1 MVTDYFDDLELSTC
15 LRINA
20 LSRHGLVRRFFSG
33 VSRLGD
39 HPAWVVLGLATA
51 AQLDGPILPF
61 VLQSLL
67 TAAAGIVVYKLLK
80 EKLVRERPF
89 ITHRDIIC
97 GTAPLDRYS
106 FPSGH
111 TLHAVSFA
119 ILYSSHVPAMLWVLA
134 PFALLIAASRII
146 LGLHYP
152 SDVLVGGSLGA
163 AIGTSVL
170 LFVG

>member
-1 MVTDYFDDLELSTC
+1 MVTDYLDDLELNTC

-20 LSRHGLVRRFFSG
+20 LSRNGLVRRFFSG

-39 HPAWVVLGLATA
+39 YPAWVILGLATA
-51 AQLDGPILPF
+51 VQLEGPALPF
-61 VLQSLL
+61 LMQSLL
-67 TAAAGIVVYKLLK
+67 TAATGIVVYKLLK

-89 ITHRDIIC
+89 ITHGDIIC

-111 TLHAVSFA
+111 TLHSVSFA
-119 ILYSSHVPAMLWVLA
+119 ILYSSYAPAMVWIMA
-134 PFALLIAASRII
+134 PFALLVAASRII

-152 SDVLVGGSLGA
+152 SDVAVGAIIGA
-163 AIGTSVL
+163 ALASTSL
-170 LFVG
+170 ALFT

>member
-1 MVTDYFDDLELSTC
+1 MVTDYFNDLELNAC

-20 LSRHGLVRRFFSG
+20 LSRHRAVRRFFSG

-39 HPAWVVLGLATA
+39 YPAWVILGLATA

-67 TAAAGIVVYKLLK
+67 TAAAGILVYKLLK
-80 EKLVRERPF
+80 GKLLRERPF
-89 ITHRDIIC
+89 ITHGDIIC

-111 TLHAVSFA
+111 TLHSVSFL
-119 ILYSSHVPAMLWVLA
+119 ILYSSYAPAMIWVLA

-152 SDVLVGGSLGA
+152 SDVVVGAIIGAVLASGSLA
-163 AIGTSVL
+163 
-170 LFVG
+170 LFA

>member
-1 MVTDYFDDLELSTC
+1 MVTDYLDDLELNAC

-20 LSRHGLVRRFFSG
+20 LSRHRLLRRFFSG

-39 HPAWVVLGLATA
+39 YPAWIILGLASA
-51 AQLDGPILPF
+51 AQLEGPALPF

-67 TAAAGIVVYKLLK
+67 TAAAGILVYKLLK
-80 EKLVRERPF
+80 KKLVRERPF
-89 ITHRDIIC
+89 ITHGDIIC
-97 GTAPLDRYS
+97 GAAPLDRYS

-111 TLHAVSFA
+111 TLHAVCLA
-119 ILYSSHVPAMLWVLA
+119 ILYSSYAPTMIWIMV

-152 SDVLVGGSLGA
+152 SDVVVGAIIGAVLATASLV
-163 AIGTSVL
+163 
-170 LFVG
+170 LFA